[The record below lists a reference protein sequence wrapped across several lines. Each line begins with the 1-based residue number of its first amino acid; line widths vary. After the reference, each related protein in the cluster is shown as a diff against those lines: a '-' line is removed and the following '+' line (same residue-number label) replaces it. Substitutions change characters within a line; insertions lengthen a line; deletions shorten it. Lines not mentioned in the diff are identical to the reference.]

1 MLEHC
6 PYCQQRVIFK
16 TDNYCRNCG
25 QPVPRI
31 VQSTTYRRRLTIE
44 DIPIVQFPQN
54 VPNGHWELCH
64 MCGGNGFI
72 RCDQCDGLKQV
83 VGSMFYETCEKCNGL
98 GQLKCP
104 NCTNGQV
111 WVSTEPLA

>member
-1 MLEHC
+1 
-6 PYCQQRVIFK
+6 
-16 TDNYCRNCG
+16 
-25 QPVPRI
+25 
-31 VQSTTYRRRLTIE
+31 
-44 DIPIVQFPQN
+44 
-54 VPNGHWELCH
+54 
-64 MCGGNGFI
+64 
-72 RCDQCDGLKQV
+72 V